1 MTAAKY
7 VVPGVP
13 AGAMPSAF
21 MPTWTK
27 YAASGA
33 VEYKHAVDG
42 NPGTMGIPAP
52 TRDTVPSP
60 DLGDIAQMGL
70 SRSSDAPNMF
80 FPTKYFEQSL
90 DGNGTMGPV
99 TPVRIY
105 SDNLMPVPAVDPRGI
120 PARLS
125 RPVNQRGRRG
135 IGQPRALPQWNSF

>member
-52 TRDTVPSP
+52 TRNTVPSP

-70 SRSSDAPNMF
+70 SRSSDAPGMF
-80 FPTKYFEQSL
+80 FPQQYFEQSL

>member
-1 MTAAKY
+1 MAEY

-13 AGAMPSAF
+13 AGAMASAF
-21 MPTWTK
+21 MPHWNK

-42 NPGTMGIPAP
+42 SPGTMGIPAP

-70 SRSSDAPNMF
+70 SRSSDAPGMF
-80 FPTKYFEQSL
+80 FPQKYFEQSL
-90 DGNGTMGPV
+90 NGNGTMGPV